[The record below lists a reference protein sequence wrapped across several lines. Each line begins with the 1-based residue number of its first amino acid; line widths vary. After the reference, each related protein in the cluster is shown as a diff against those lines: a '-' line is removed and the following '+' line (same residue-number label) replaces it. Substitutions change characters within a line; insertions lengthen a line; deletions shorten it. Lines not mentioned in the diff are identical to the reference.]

1 MGLMYFCGI
10 NNNYQRKNT
19 SIMEKSTKIIITV
32 IIVVVFIALFAVVSG
47 ISSDAGAATPGIIG
61 LILFAALIGG
71 LRAVWKKD
79 KNENQ

>member
-1 MGLMYFCGI
+1 MGLMYFCVTV
-10 NNNYQRKNT
+10 NKYERKII

-32 IIVVVFIALFAVVSG
+32 IIVVVFIALFAVISG
-47 ISSDAGAATPGIIG
+47 IRSDAGAATPGIIG

-79 KNENQ
+79 KNED

>member
-1 MGLMYFCGI
+1 
-10 NNNYQRKNT
+10 
-19 SIMEKSTKIIITV
+19 MEKSTKIIITG